1 MAPTLPDQVN
11 CMFTLSRRRLGWLA
25 GATATLAVAAWQCS
39 LAFSGVVV
47 SGVPRGGGATAAA
60 RGPARFAPSSGF
72 RGRDGLA
79 SPGGGAAASA
89 GAHAV
94 TTNGGGAG
102 DAYDNSSGAAAAVS
116 SAELR
121 RVHSRMHALQRARG
135 GAGGAGG
142 DARAIAA
149 ATADALTNGA
159 MLAVGSVRAFVQKHV
174 FAVRGDCC
182 LR

>member
-1 MAPTLPDQVN
+1 MAPTLPDQIS

-47 SGVPRGGGATAAA
+47 SGVPRGGGAA
-60 RGPARFAPSSGF
+60 RGPVRFAPSSGYG
-72 RGRDGLA
+72 GRDGLA

-89 GAHAV
+89 GAHAA

-102 DAYDNSSGAAAAVS
+102 DAYDNSSGAAAAVF

-121 RVHSRMHALQRARG
+121 GVHSRMRALQRARG

-149 ATADALTNGA
+149 ATADALTNAA
-159 MLAVGSVRAFVQKHV
+159 MLAVGSVRAIVQKHV
-174 FAVRGDCC
+174 FAVRGDCY